1 MGRWFQDD
9 SSALHLLCT
18 LFLLLLHQLHLRS
31 PDLTSQRLG
40 APVLGSKTHRYLN
53 VLIFLNPQW
62 DVREFE
68 DVQDLENTGI
78 TQVCCSSAQVLD
90 TSPSIPGFPLH

>member
-31 PDLTSQRLG
+31 PGLTSQRLG
-40 APVLGSKTHRYLN
+40 APVLGSNSCGNLN
-53 VLIFLNPQW
+53 VLTFLNPQW
-62 DVREFE
+62 DDREIE
-68 DVQDLENTGI
+68 YVQDLENTGI
-78 TQVCCSSAQVLD
+78 TKVCCSSAQVLD
-90 TSPSIPGFPLH
+90 TSPSIAGFPLH